1 MTMFGTERT
10 KKKGNREWVKNAVIV
25 FLALMLVLTFFSN
38 TIMNRSLPEVAAQYP
53 EAASITT
60 KIRGS
65 GTVEATQT
73 YNATIQESRTVA
85 SVGVK
90 VGDKVKAG
98 QTLLTLDETE
108 SQELTEARTA
118 YNALKLE
125 YDKLL
130 LNKGDQNNANA
141 ASMAQAQSAV
151 SQAQTDLYKAQKY
164 EAALKGYQDNAAS
177 AQSALNAIETQLA
190 HLNNEKETIKVTN
203 QEYLAAVKN
212 TSIAQAAVDQVAAQE
227 PEVPVDKN
235 GAMDKTSPEYSLW
248 LQWSNNQMEPAV
260 QALTQAQDAQDS
272 LLDEL
277 TLDVNQRIAECTSA
291 QIDAQSA
298 VTAANNAL
306 EQYTSSYS
314 GPSVDSAKT
323 ALQSAMDSLA
333 SMQGTAADT
342 AEQKEYDD
350 SVSKLDADAK
360 AKELQE
366 AKEKVEQLEKKAAK
380 SDVVSRYDG
389 LVKAVNVAA
398 GDKTEADTPLVIVEL
413 TEKGYLMKANVT
425 KDQAKS
431 LREGLQAEITNLW
444 DSGITLTLTSIAA
457 DKSDPANTR
466 TLTFAV
472 QGDDVAVG
480 QQLNFSVGDKNASFD
495 VVVPSSAVHTDAD
508 GSFVYTVVAKSS
520 PLSTRYSV
528 KKTSVTV
535 LASDEKN
542 SAISGD
548 VTTGD
553 FVVTTS
559 TVPLEAGTQIRIAE

>member
-1 MTMFGTERT
+1 MTMFGSERT
-10 KKKGNREWVKNAVIV
+10 RKKGKREWVKNAVIV

-53 EAASITT
+53 QAETITT

-73 YNATIQESRTVA
+73 YNATIQEARTVA

-108 SQELTEARTA
+108 SQELQEARTA

-125 YDKLL
+125 YDKMLL
-130 LNKGDQNNANA
+130 DKGDQNNASA
-141 ASMAQAQSAV
+141 ASMAQAQAAV
-151 SQAQTDLYKAQKY
+151 SQAQTDLYNAQQY
-164 EAALKGYQDNAAS
+164 EAALKGYQSKEAAAQS
-177 AQSALNAIETQLA
+177 TVNTRQSALDAINTQLE
-190 HLNNEKETIKVTN
+190 HLDNELNTITTTN
-203 QEYLAAVKN
+203 REYLAAVKK
-212 TSIAQAAVDQVAAQE
+212 SEEAKKKVDELLEQGFGESDPQVAQA
-227 PEVPVDKN
+227 
-235 GAMDKTSPEYSLW
+235 
-248 LQWSNNQMEPAV
+248 
-260 QALTQAQDAQDS
+260 TQAWNTAQSEQDQ
-272 LLDEL
+272 LLADL
-277 TLDVNQRIAECTSA
+277 TLDVNQRIAAQKTA
-291 QIDAQSA
+291 QIDAQA
-298 VTAANNAL
+298 ALTQANNAL
-306 EQYTSSYS
+306 TAAQNETAQYTSSYT
-314 GPSVDSAKT
+314 GPTSVDSAKS
-323 ALQSAMDSLA
+323 ALQSAQDSLA
-333 SMQGTAADT
+333 SLQGTAADT
-342 AEQKEYDD
+342 AEQKKYDD

-360 AKELQE
+360 EKELQE
-366 AKEKVEQLEKKAAK
+366 AREKVEQLEKKAAK

-413 TEKGYLMKANVT
+413 TEKGYLMNATVT
-425 KDQAKS
+425 KDQAKT

-457 DKSDPANTR
+457 DKNDPANSR

-480 QQLNFSVGDKNASFD
+480 QQLSFSVGDKNANFD

-508 GSFVYTVVAKSS
+508 GSFVYTVAAKST
-520 PLSTRYSV
+520 PLSTRYTV
-528 KKTSVTV
+528 KKTTVKV

-542 SAISGD
+542 TAVSGD

-553 FVVTTS
+553 FVVTTA
-559 TVPLEAGTQIRIAE
+559 TVPLEAGMQIRIAE

>member
-1 MTMFGTERT
+1 MTMFGSERT

-130 LNKGDQNNANA
+130 LNKGDQNNATA
-141 ASMAQAQSAV
+141 ASMSQAQSAV
-151 SQAQTDLYKAQKY
+151 SQAQTDLYNAQQY
-164 EAALKGYQDNAAS
+164 EAALKTYQNQEAA
-177 AQSALNAIETQLA
+177 AQNTVTAKQTALDAINTQMD
-190 HLNNEKETIKVTN
+190 HLNNELETITTTN
-203 QEYLAAVKN
+203 REYLAADKKATDAKKKVDKLLEQGLGADDPQVLQA
-212 TSIAQAAVDQVAAQE
+212 TQEWDKAQADKDQ
-227 PEVPVDKN
+227 
-235 GAMDKTSPEYSLW
+235 
-248 LQWSNNQMEPAV
+248 
-260 QALTQAQDAQDS
+260 
-272 LLDEL
+272 LLADL
-277 TLDVNQRIAECTSA
+277 TLDVNQRIAAQKTA
-291 QIDAQSA
+291 QIDAQA
-298 VTAANNAL
+298 ALTQANNAL
-306 EQYTSSYS
+306 TAAQNATAQFTGSYT
-314 GPSVDSAKT
+314 GPSSVESAKA